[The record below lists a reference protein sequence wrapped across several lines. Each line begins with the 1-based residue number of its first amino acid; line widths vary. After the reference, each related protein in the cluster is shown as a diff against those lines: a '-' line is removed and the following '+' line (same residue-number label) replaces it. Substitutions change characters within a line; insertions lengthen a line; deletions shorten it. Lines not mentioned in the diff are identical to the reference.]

1 MPRLERSVLIGYGV
15 EVRRAKGMVPAE
27 PNREQQRN
35 GTDPGM
41 VEIEATELVFTD
53 HTGDQVI
60 FPMDD
65 AGRVDLVEQLTGVRI
80 VT

>member
-27 PNREQQRN
+27 PNREDRRN
-35 GTDPGM
+35 GVEPGM

-53 HTGDQVI
+53 QLGDVVI
-60 FPMDD
+60 FPMDET
-65 AGRVDLVEQLTGVRI
+65 GRVDLVEQLTGVRI